1 MGRRGYAD
9 LRRSSSVDGSR
20 PALPSDI
27 LSNGFGDQGHRDTG
41 DAEKKDVHQF
51 GDRFSCH
58 PFLPRGDLSKVRQPR
73 LLSLPTLQTSLHV
86 N

>member
-41 DAEKKDVHQF
+41 DDEKKDVHLRGSFQL
-51 GDRFSCH
+51 S
-58 PFLPRGDLSKVRQPR
+58 PFPATWRSLKSETPR

>member
-58 PFLPRGDLSKVRQPR
+58 PFLPRGDLSKVRHRDFFPCP
-73 LLSLPTLQTSLHV
+73 LSKLVSM
-86 N
+86 